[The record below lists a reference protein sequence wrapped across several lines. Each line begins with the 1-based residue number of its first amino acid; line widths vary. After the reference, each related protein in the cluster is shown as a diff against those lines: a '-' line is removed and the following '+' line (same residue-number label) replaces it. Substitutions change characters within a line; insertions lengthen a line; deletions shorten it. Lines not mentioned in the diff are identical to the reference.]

1 MSVPVKTSSISETK
15 LVDKHGRVVTYLR
28 LAITDRCNLRCKYC
42 MPENGVDVLAHDKIL
57 SYEELERLSRIFVS
71 LGVKKIRIT
80 GGEPFV
86 RKGCFEFMERL
97 KLQNP
102 ALDLR
107 LTSNGVALLPYL
119 ADLKR
124 IGIDGINLSIDTL
137 DPIRFYE
144 FTRRDKLTTVLNV
157 FREAIRLGIRVKVN
171 SVVQL
176 DTSDQELVK
185 ITDLIKENSI
195 SLRFIE
201 QMPFSGNDYQHNLA
215 STEKLEKRLLR
226 LFPGLSEISSNDI
239 ETARKFAVPGYE
251 GTLGIIEGES
261 RKFCSTCN
269 KVRITPAGMLK
280 NCLYDNGVLNLI
292 ELVRGGADDQ
302 EISRQ
307 IIDAVGSKLI
317 DGHKAAECRQKKC
330 EDSMATIGG

>member
-1 MSVPVKTSSISETK
+1 MNVPVNTPSTREAK

-42 MPENGVDVLAHDKIL
+42 MPEKGVDVLPHDKIL

-71 LGVKKIRIT
+71 LGVDKIRIT

-97 KLQNP
+97 KAQNP
-102 ALDLR
+102 GLDLR

-137 DPIRFYE
+137 DPVRFYE

-157 FREAIRLGIRVKVN
+157 FHEAIRLGIRVKVN

-185 ITDLIKENSI
+185 MADLIKENPI

-201 QMPFSGNDYQHNLA
+201 QMPFSGNEQHQDLA
-215 STEKLEKRLLR
+215 GAEKLETRLFK
-226 LFPGLSEISSNDI
+226 LFPGLSEISSNDV
-239 ETARKFAVPGYE
+239 ETARKFAVPGYK

-280 NCLYDNGVLNLI
+280 NCLYDSGVLNLI
-292 ELVRGGADDQ
+292 ELLRSGLDDE
-302 EISRQ
+302 EIRRKV
-307 IIDAVGSKLI
+307 IDAVASKLI
-317 DGHKAAECRQKKC
+317 DGHKASECRQKKC